1 MSGVLTAAHL
11 DYWYDHW
18 NGSHSDGSSMD
29 VEQGDVE
36 VEGLETDGPGSDSE
50 SGSSKDDD
58 QSSREWTLSLQDFEK
73 NPGLLFA
80 EVTFIQG
87 ESLDVY
93 TMIEVALELSWQ
105 SRETE
110 GGDLLPDLK
119 GDKAVQLTFEAF
131 SKLGEPS

>member
-1 MSGVLTAAHL
+1 
-11 DYWYDHW
+11 
-18 NGSHSDGSSMD
+18 MD
-29 VEQGDVE
+29 ADVK
-36 VEGLETDGPGSDSE
+36 VEGLQTDGPGSDSE
-50 SGSSKDDD
+50 SGSSKDDN

-73 NPGLLFA
+73 YSGLLFV
-80 EVTFIQG
+80 EVTFTQG
-87 ESLDVY
+87 DSLDVY

-105 SRETE
+105 SRKTE